1 MINIALVG
9 YGYWGPNVA
18 KQLYANK
25 EYNFSTICD
34 KKQARLEKA
43 KNLYAESLSY
53 TLDFDDVIADD
64 EINAVALAVET
75 SAHYDL
81 ARQAI
86 LAGKDIYVEKPFTDN
101 VEQAIELQKLAQKK
115 GRVIHVDHIMVYH
128 PVIKKIKELIVICLK
143 RMKIYQELQY
153 KG

>member
-115 GRVIHVDHIMVYH
+115 D
-128 PVIKKIKELIVICLK
+128 E
-143 RMKIYQELQY
+143 
-153 KG
+153 